1 MDWYKNLYRLQFIT
15 RYSNIPRVRDENVAQ
30 HSFFVASLCL
40 EIMEGLDKSKFSQA
54 KVLTMAITHD
64 WAEADI
70 DDIAHNVKRDFPAIK
85 KVLKVAERKVMSKY
99 PNYIQDIFQEY
110 DEANS
115 IEASIVQLADT
126 LQCVQYLESEV
137 KLGNRYMEP
146 MLEES
151 RDYLPRLEAKLLEIR
166 I

>member
-1 MDWYKNLYRLQFIT
+1 MSWYKQLYRLQFIT
-15 RYSNIPRVRDENVAQ
+15 RYSNVPRVRDENVAQ

-40 EIMEGLDKSKFSQA
+40 EIMEGLDYSKFNKA

-70 DDIAHNVKRDFPAIK
+70 DDIAHDVKRDFPTVK
-85 KVLKVAERKVMSKY
+85 KALKVAERKVMSKY
-99 PNYIQDIFQEY
+99 PKNIQDAFQEY
-110 DEANS
+110 DENDTYESA
-115 IEASIVQLADT
+115 IVQLADT

-137 KLGNRYMEP
+137 NLGNRYMED
-146 MLEES
+146 MLTES
-151 RDYLPRLEAKLLEIR
+151 RNYLPQLEARILEIR

>member
-1 MDWYKNLYRLQFIT
+1 MNWYKDLYRLQFIT

-30 HSFFVASLCL
+30 HSFYVASLCL
-40 EIMEGLDKSKFSQA
+40 EIMEGLDSTKFNKA

-70 DDIAHNVKRDFPAIK
+70 DDIAHNVKRDFPSIK
-85 KVLKVAERKVMSKY
+85 KALKVAERKAMSKY
-99 PNYIQDIFQEY
+99 PGYIQDSFQEY
-110 DEANS
+110 DESNT
-115 IEASIVQLADT
+115 IEAHIVQLADT

-151 RDYLPRLEAKLLEIR
+151 RNYLPRLEANLIDFR